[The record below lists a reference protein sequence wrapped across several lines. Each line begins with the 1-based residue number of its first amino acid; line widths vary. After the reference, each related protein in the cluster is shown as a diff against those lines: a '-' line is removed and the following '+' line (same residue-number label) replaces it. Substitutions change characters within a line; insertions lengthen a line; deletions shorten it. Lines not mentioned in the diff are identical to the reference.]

1 VVGTV
6 STIAKADAL
15 EAHVADL
22 ITCLYANLERGYN
35 QKVYH
40 PREQVDVISVKNA
53 TQRAHLDE
61 LRITVILGSSFGRR

>member
-22 ITCLYANLERGYN
+22 VTCLYANLEAGYN
-35 QKVYH
+35 QREVYL
-40 PREQVDVISVKNA
+40 PREQVDVISAKNA
-53 TQRAHLDE
+53 TKRAHLHE
-61 LRITVILGSSFGRR
+61 LRITVILGSSF